1 MNLIAAPMVRPDDVL
16 SLSVSKFEWQRDIVR
31 IIQAAELKNA
41 RR

>member
-16 SLSVSKFEWQRDIVR
+16 SPYVSKFESQRDIVH